1 MDWLPGELVVDREL
15 WVNDEC
21 DSINAYIESWFDVD
35 EKFGTNTKDNPDA
48 WVNLYADYWPA
59 TRELQMTY
67 LVDSDTSVKD
77 YVYYPSEI
85 EKQMVIDLIE
95 QKCRQEYR
103 CSCAEFLASMQ

>member
-48 WVNLYADYWPA
+48 WVNLYADYWPD
-59 TRELQMTY
+59 TKELQMTY
-67 LVDSDTSVKD
+67 FVESDVSSEQHI
-77 YVYYPSEI
+77 YSPSELD
-85 EKQMVIDLIE
+85 KQLVIDLIE
-95 QKCRQEYR
+95 AKCRQENQ
-103 CSCAEFLASMQ
+103 CSCAEFLLSI